1 MYLAARRSH
10 GVGSQV
16 TTQVVEYDYDD
27 FRAKNSAF
35 DVTGHVP
42 TLINSAA
49 RKMVG
54 ISADGPILFILTTD
68 PKNAFI
74 YQTAFAGGQQRTQA
88 AWSYMRYAELTE
100 DDRIVDAAAVDSEI
114 VLLTETDAGDILL
127 EYMRWDRDYFDSLA
141 ALIGEFPYLPCMDR
155 MMILNGSHAS
165 GTTTWTMPFSDEG
178 IYGAVGQNGEGTT
191 LTRVNATTHTATGN
205 WQAATR
211 GPKAVVG
218 KLFRTELQPS
228 PQYLRDQSGLPD
240 VRQDI
245 MVTCMSLR
253 IYRSGLFTVSLQR
266 TDFETV
272 TLDVD
277 PAPEYISRARTYP
290 VYGVGPSNRTVVRL
304 YAEGP
309 QPFNIQTI
317 FTEGEVI
324 NSSPR
329 AN

>member
-1 MYLAARRSH
+1 
-10 GVGSQV
+10 
-16 TTQVVEYDYDD
+16 
-27 FRAKNSAF
+27 
-35 DVTGHVP
+35 
-42 TLINSAA
+42 
-49 RKMVG
+49 
-54 ISADGPILFILTTD
+54 
-68 PKNAFI
+68 
-74 YQTAFAGGQQRTQA
+74 
-88 AWSYMRYAELTE
+88 
-100 DDRIVDAAAVDSEI
+100 
-114 VLLTETDAGDILL
+114 
-127 EYMRWDRDYFDSLA
+127 
-141 ALIGEFPYLPCMDR
+141 
-155 MMILNGSHAS
+155 
-165 GTTTWTMPFSDEG
+165 
-178 IYGAVGQNGEGTT
+178 
-191 LTRVNATTHTATGN
+191 
-205 WQAATR
+205 
-211 GPKAVVG
+211 VVG